1 MTSIFLL
8 FLLMIF
14 ILVVT
19 LVIRLT
25 ARRSS
30 AVEISYNSC
39 DTLCTPAE
47 RAFLGVLDMAVP
59 DGNRIF
65 AKVRLADL
73 IKVGGGLKASLRQT
87 AFNRISRKHVDF
99 VLCRVDD
106 IAITAAIE
114 LDDSSHNHSDRQ
126 DRDAFIDK
134 AMASAGIPLIHF
146 AAKRAYGVGEVRQ
159 AINGA
164 LGINTPPE
172 ADQVEA
178 DTSPEPAASSPPT
191 GDFGACPKCGAPMVK
206 RIVKKGPHAGKTIL
220 ACSAFPKCRTVLPY
234 REAEDSESAEI
245 ETPRFRMS

>member
-59 DGNRIF
+59 DGHRIF

-73 IKVGGGLKASLRQT
+73 IKVGSGLKASSRQT

-99 VLCRVDD
+99 VLCRADD

-134 AMASAGIPLIHF
+134 AMASAGIPIIRFSARH
-146 AAKRAYGVGEVRQ
+146 AYGVGEVRQ
-159 AINGA
+159 AISDA
-164 LGINTPPE
+164 LGLSTPPE
-172 ADQVEA
+172 TERIS
-178 DTSPEPAASSPPT
+178 DTSPEPVASKPPVE
-191 GDFGACPKCGAPMVK
+191 DFGTCPKCGAPMVK

-234 REAEDSESAEI
+234 REPEDPASAQI
-245 ETPRFRMS
+245 EKR